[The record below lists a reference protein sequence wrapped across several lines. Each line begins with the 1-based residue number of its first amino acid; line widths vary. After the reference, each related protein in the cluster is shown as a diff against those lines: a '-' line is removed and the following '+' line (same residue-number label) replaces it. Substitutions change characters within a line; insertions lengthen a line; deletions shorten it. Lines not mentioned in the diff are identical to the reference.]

1 MNLETRICF
10 LYKIWREYRKV
21 ERALVAIKG
30 DKWMMFHKPWGIW
43 YDAAIQMKLVL
54 NNKKNICSSCSLIIP
69 LLIVVFGQI
78 KWKGPLFQ
86 FIEEKNI
93 VLRIERCYHQYQNP
107 TIVHDFNDDVFKSFP
122 NIPKAYPHWR
132 KNMIRL
138 LFFKNC
144 LSYHFTI
151 LVITILFTFV
161 LVVIST
167 ICIAFIL
174 LSFGL
179 VQKSGHIIF
188 LLLYISHL
196 QLEGPHC
203 LPHIAGKVSWTKK
216 KFRK

>member
-1 MNLETRICF
+1 MFILFFEHYSSSHCCF
-10 LYKIWREYRKV
+10 LTIDCT
-21 ERALVAIKG
+21 LLSSNS
-30 DKWMMFHKPWGIW
+30 FLPS
-43 YDAAIQMKLVL
+43 LL
-54 NNKKNICSSCSLIIP
+54 NTK
-69 LLIVVFGQI
+69 
-78 KWKGPLFQ
+78 
-86 FIEEKNI
+86 
-93 VLRIERCYHQYQNP
+93 NP
-107 TIVHDFNDDVFKSFP
+107 TIAHDFNDDVFKSFP